1 MLKKLK
7 SMHTFYLPNQN
18 GMKLIILYLM
28 LYFFTG
34 MLPPYFTNSIENVSS
49 NTPETQQKWLAQ

>member
-49 NTPETQQKWLAQ
+49 NTPETQQK